1 MTSDMSQ
8 WNMDH
13 YCPKSAEIIITHK
26 ESRKLLWS
34 FATIAENATGY
45 SWEARISMVFPLTW
59 LPFLVA
65 KVVAEL
71 LGTLRSRSVL
81 CRVREPSQGAVP
93 ASHSGFMVSPL
104 KPRRWTVTFVALH
117 SSRALWTSGCW
128 KRKDPVGFST
138 TKKTPCRGRTKT
150 QREPNLPWYL
160 ARSTPIAC
168 KIQTLHQKPKPITYL
183 AGPKTTNNTL
193 QNQNPTLRDLLTLNP
208 TLRDLLT
215 LNPTLPDPLTLNPT
229 LRDQPPTF

>member
-71 LGTLRSRSVL
+71 LGTLRSRSAL
-81 CRVREPSQGAVP
+81 CRARVPSQGAVP

-183 AGPKTTNNTL
+183 TKNYKQYPAKPKPYL
-193 QNQNPTLRDLLTLNP
+193 ERPLNP
-208 TLRDLLT
+208 KPYLERPF
-215 LNPTLPDPLTLNPT
+215 NPKPKLARPFNPKSY
-229 LRDQPPTF
+229 LARPTSTF